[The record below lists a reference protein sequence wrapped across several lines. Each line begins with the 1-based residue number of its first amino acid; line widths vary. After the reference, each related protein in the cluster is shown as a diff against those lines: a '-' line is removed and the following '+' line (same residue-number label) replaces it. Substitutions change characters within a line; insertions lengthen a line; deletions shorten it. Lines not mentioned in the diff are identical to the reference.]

1 MNPVAI
7 LLIGLAIR
15 GGLMSRRPNHPSQA
29 FVTEVQHGLVAAG
42 LSADFFSWDEIG
54 WYWRGLKS
62 VEDVVAAARC
72 FAKRVGVTTR
82 EGL

>member
-1 MNPVAI
+1 MKRAV
-7 LLIGLAIR
+7 
-15 GGLMSRRPNHPSQA
+15 HPSQT
-29 FVTEVQHGLVAAG
+29 FVNDVQHGLVAAG

-54 WYWRGLKS
+54 WYWRGRKS
-62 VEDVVAAARC
+62 VEDVVAAAKY